1 MTKRQLSLLAIMA
14 LVAGL
19 PRTEVAAALSFKTY
33 TLGITT
39 RAEVAKTAPD
49 CRGEALFC
57 LGPPDTIA
65 GVPTSRV
72 ELYFLDGVL
81 ERVRVTFPSSACDP
95 VIRALREKFGTP
107 DVEMPP
113 ATKRIPDQAWPRFIR
128 WNQADGGVVTFSAP
142 HSDLEGS
149 VAFTSSRWRSQS
161 GTITNQDL

>member
-1 MTKRQLSLLAIMA
+1 MTKRQFSFLAIMA

-19 PRTEVAAALSFKTY
+19 PRTGVAAALSFKTY

-49 CRGEALFC
+49 CGGDSFYC

-72 ELYFLDGVL
+72 ELYFLDRVL
-81 ERVRVTFPSSACDP
+81 ERVRVTFPSSACGP
-95 VIRALREKFGTP
+95 VIGALREKFGTP
-107 DVEMPP
+107 DAEIPT
-113 ATKRIPDQAWPRFIR
+113 ANERIPNQARPRHIR
-128 WNQADGGVVTFSAP
+128 WNQADGGAVIFSAP
-142 HSDLEGS
+142 RGELEAS

-161 GTITNQDL
+161 ETITNQDL